1 MQASPFFILMRRAA
15 LPALCL
21 LVIGYFLTHA
31 LFGPTG
37 YLALDD
43 IRAEHAA
50 ILARNA
56 ELKQQRAAL
65 ERDIAL
71 LSPQGADRDF
81 ADELVRRH
89 LGVICPDE
97 LVIPLKPA
105 APPSKAAEAHN

>member
-1 MQASPFFILMRRAA
+1 MQASSLVILMRRAA

-43 IRAEHAA
+43 IRAERADT
-50 ILARNA
+50 LAHNA
-56 ELKQQRAAL
+56 ELKRRRAAL
-65 ERDIAL
+65 ERDIL
-71 LSPQGADRDF
+71 LLNPQSADRDF

-89 LGVICPDE
+89 LGVIRPDE
-97 LVIPLKPA
+97 LIVPLKPTS
-105 APPSKAAEAHN
+105 PPSPPEEGRK

>member
-1 MQASPFFILMRRAA
+1 MLASPLYLLLRRAV

-43 IRAEHAA
+43 IRAERAA
-50 ILARNA
+50 ALAHNHELARQ
-56 ELKQQRAAL
+56 KKSL
-65 ERDIAL
+65 ERDIQL
-71 LSPQGADRDF
+71 LDPRGVDRDF

-89 LGVICPDE
+89 LGVIRPDE
-97 LVIPLKPA
+97 LIIPLTPVVPPKPGDSL
-105 APPSKAAEAHN
+105 PE